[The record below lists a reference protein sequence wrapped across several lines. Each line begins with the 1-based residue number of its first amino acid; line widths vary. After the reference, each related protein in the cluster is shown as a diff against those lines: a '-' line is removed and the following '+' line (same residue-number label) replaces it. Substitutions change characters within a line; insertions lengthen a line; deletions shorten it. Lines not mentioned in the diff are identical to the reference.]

1 MADTRTVYASIGN
14 SDDKLTQARWA
25 EFHAKVTATVRS
37 HALRVYGDWTS
48 GSADP
53 WQNACIG
60 FEIGHETTERL
71 RRDLA
76 ELAAE
81 YGQDSIAWAEAET
94 RFITPAT
101 SEPAAVPTANSLA
114 DDALD
119 WARERELYEDRASG
133 TPVTIHQD
141 PDGTVRIIDPPDVVA
156 IDIAL
161 LRNRGLSGV
170 SFADGVLTVEAEP
183 ETVRYRLMCATDHGF
198 TIVFG
203 REDLAGRQ

>member
-1 MADTRTVYASIGN
+1 MADTHTVYASIGN

-25 EFHAKVTATVRS
+25 EFHGKVTATVRS

-60 FEIGHETTERL
+60 FEIGYETAERL

-94 RFITPAT
+94 RFIAPVT
-101 SEPAAVPTANSLA
+101 SEPAVTPTVSSLA

-119 WARERELYEDRASG
+119 WARKRELYEDRASG
-133 TPVTIHQD
+133 APVTIHQD
-141 PDGTVRIIDPPDVVA
+141 PDGTVRIVDPPDVVA

-170 SFADGVLTVEAEP
+170 AFTDGILTVEAKS
-183 ETVRYRLMCATDHGF
+183 ETVRYRLLHATDHGF
-198 TIVFG
+198 TIVFR
-203 REDLAGRQ
+203 REDPAGR

>member
-1 MADTRTVYASIGN
+1 MADTRTVYVSVGN
-14 SDDKLTQARWA
+14 SDDKLTQACWA

-37 HALRVYGDWTS
+37 HALSVYGDWTS
-48 GSADP
+48 GCADP

-81 YGQDSIAWAEAET
+81 YNQDSIAWAEAET
-94 RFITPAT
+94 RFIAPTTPA
-101 SEPAAVPTANSLA
+101 PAATPAASSLA
-114 DDALD
+114 DDVLD
-119 WARERELYEDRASG
+119 WARERQLYEDRASG

-141 PDGTVRIIDPPDVVA
+141 PDGTVRIVDPPDVVA

-170 SFADGVLTVEAEP
+170 TFADGILAVEAEP
-183 ETVRYRLMCATDHGF
+183 ETVRYQLLCATDHGF
-198 TIVFG
+198 TIVFR
-203 REDLAGRQ
+203 REDPAGR